1 MENITLNNV
10 MVLDVISIIVILAFV
25 LVNYFRGFSKT
36 VISVVGYILA
46 IVLGSFAGDMSASN
60 IYDSFLKENI
70 ISDVENVVKDN
81 DVVTSISDKI
91 KKVTYG
97 ISISKDK
104 LDILLSSPDSMY
116 NAINTNGNEFL
127 SKDDI
132 NELLSEVIDET
143 MSKPLKAV
151 IPKSAIDYMVNAI
164 KSNEQVLYGLTSALT
179 KDSQTCA
186 RYIEETFIAPIVIY
200 IVKIAVFVVVFFIT
214 MIIAKIISTSIHD
227 IDVFP
232 GMSVSAD
239 RFLGALTGLVEAV
252 VLLLILA
259 IFLKW
264 IVSVNVGD
272 SKIFESSAVQNT
284 KLFKYIYNVDTL
296 KLVATL
302 KQ

>member
-10 MVLDVISIIVILAFV
+10 MVLDVISVIVIVAFV
-25 LVNYFRGFSKT
+25 MVNYFRGFSKT
-36 VISVVGYILA
+36 VISVIGYILA

-70 ISDVENVVKDN
+70 ISDVETVIHDN
-81 DVVTSISDKI
+81 DVITSISDKI
-91 KKVTYG
+91 KTVTYG
-97 ISISKDK
+97 INISTNK
-104 LDILLSSPDSMY
+104 LDALLSSPDSMY

-132 NELLSEVIDET
+132 NNLLSEVIDET

-151 IPKSAIDYMVNAI
+151 IPSSAIDYMINLI
-164 KSNEQVLYGLTSALT
+164 KSNENVLYGLTSALT
-179 KDSQTCA
+179 KDSRTCA
-186 RYIEETFIAPIVIY
+186 EYIEETFVSPIVIY
-200 IVKIAVFVVVFFIT
+200 IIKIAVFVVIFFIT

-232 GMSVSAD
+232 GMSVSVD
-239 RFLGALTGLVEAV
+239 RFLGALTGLVEAIV
-252 VLLLILA
+252 VLLILA

-264 IVSVNVGD
+264 IVSVNIGD
-272 SKIFESSAVQNT
+272 SKIFESNAIQST

-296 KLVATL
+296 KLVTTL
-302 KQ
+302 KE